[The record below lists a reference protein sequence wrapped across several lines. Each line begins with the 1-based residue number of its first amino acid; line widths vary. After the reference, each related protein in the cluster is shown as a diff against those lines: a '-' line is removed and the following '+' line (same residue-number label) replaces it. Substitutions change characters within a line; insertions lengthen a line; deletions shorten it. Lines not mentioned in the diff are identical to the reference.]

1 MGPPCLI
8 PIMDPELCFPQ
19 KQYSLSSSGSM
30 MFAIAKTF
38 AGEESLAS
46 ILRACGWEVLR
57 VGGGDGGDRGALAAV

>member
-1 MGPPCLI
+1 
-8 PIMDPELCFPQ
+8 
-19 KQYSLSSSGSM
+19 M